1 MNKTI
6 LAVAALLLAATQVEA
21 APSAKVTMAAM
32 AEWYAAHC
40 DAKGL
45 AGPNGAMAAAFAK
58 TASAADMAAARQA
71 VAAKAG
77 TFPDVKTACG
87 VLAKGF
93 GQ

>member
-1 MNKTI
+1 
-6 LAVAALLLAATQVEA
+6 
-21 APSAKVTMAAM
+21 
-32 AEWYAAHC
+32 
-40 DAKGL
+40 
-45 AGPNGAMAAAFAK
+45 MAAAFAK